1 MPSNI
6 RDFKKGERKINV
18 SKLGL
23 EMASH
28 GIGVGGR
35 AFKAQGIMKMSET
48 KSRSVSE
55 WKIALKWK
63 FSLPKSIEE
72 WE

>member
-1 MPSNI
+1 
-6 RDFKKGERKINV
+6 
-18 SKLGL
+18 
-23 EMASH
+23 MASH
-28 GIGVGGR
+28 EIGVGGR

-55 WKIALKWK
+55 WKIDLKWK